1 MFKVLKIVKIL
12 GIYMSGDN
20 ERQRKIL
27 YLIQKHQVVPK
38 QKFLDTLEVSPATF
52 KRDLEFLR
60 NRMNAPIIYDHFHNG
75 YCLDP
80 NVKDYKI
87 EMPGLWFSQS
97 EATALALMEHLLSS
111 LDQSGLLGPHIQ
123 PLRAIIDQIL
133 GPDTPSKELRKRI
146 KVLGMF
152 SRKTSIDNFG
162 EIGAA
167 LLQRKKLQINFY
179 SKGNNE
185 NTDREISPLRMIY
198 YRDNWYLD
206 AYCHLREG
214 LRSFSI
220 DGIRTAAILDSKAVE
235 VSEKEL
241 KENFTESYGIFS
253 GKATQICKLKFSPNR
268 ARWVSTENW
277 HPQQVGKIEPD
288 GSYILEFPFNQDLEL
303 IMDIMKYGSDVS
315 VIEPSYLRT
324 KILKELKSTLKNYP

>member
-1 MFKVLKIVKIL
+1 
-12 GIYMSGDN
+12 MSGDN

-38 QKFLDTLEVSPATF
+38 QTFLDTLEVSPATF

-60 NRMNAPIIYDHFHNG
+60 DRMNAPIIYDRFHNG

-123 PLRAIIDQIL
+123 PLREIIDNIL
-133 GPDTPSKELRKRI
+133 GPETPSKELRKRI

-214 LRSFSI
+214 LRSFAI
-220 DGIRTAAILDSKAVE
+220 DGIRTAEILDKKAVD

-253 GKATQICKLKFSPNR
+253 GKATKACKLKFSPNR

-277 HPQQVGKIEPD
+277 HPKQVGITHAD

-303 IMDIMKYGSDVS
+303 IMDVMKYGSDVE
-315 VIEPSYLRT
+315 VLEPIDLRE
-324 KILKELKSTLKNYP
+324 KIIKLLQNNLNLYQVRN

>member
-1 MFKVLKIVKIL
+1 
-12 GIYMSGDN
+12 MSGDN

-167 LLQRKKLQINFY
+167 LLQRKRLQINFY

-214 LRSFSI
+214 LRSFAI
-220 DGIRTAAILDSKAVE
+220 DGIRAAEILDNKAVD

-253 GKATQICKLKFSPNR
+253 GKATKICKLKFSPNR

-277 HPQQVGKIEPD
+277 HPKQVGVTQTD
-288 GSYILEFPFNQDLEL
+288 GSYVLEFPFNQDFEL
-303 IMDIMKYGSDVS
+303 IMDIMKYGSDVE
-315 VIEPSYLRT
+315 VLEPIDLRE
-324 KILKELKSTLKNYP
+324 KIITLLQDNLNLYQVGN

>member
-1 MFKVLKIVKIL
+1 
-12 GIYMSGDN
+12 MSGDN

-123 PLRAIIDQIL
+123 PLRAIIDNIL
-133 GPDTPSKELRKRI
+133 GPETPSKELRKRI

-206 AYCHLREG
+206 AYCHLRDG
-214 LRSFSI
+214 LRSFAI
-220 DGIRTAAILDSKAVE
+220 DGIRTAEILDKKAVD

-253 GKATQICKLKFSPNR
+253 GKATKICKLKFSPNR

-277 HPQQVGKIEPD
+277 HPKQVGVTQTD
-288 GSYILEFPFNQDLEL
+288 GSYILEFPFNQDFEL
-303 IMDIMKYGSDVS
+303 IMDIMKYGSDVE
-315 VIEPSYLRT
+315 VLEPTDLRE
-324 KILKELKSTLKNYP
+324 KIINLLQDNLNLYQVGN

>member
-1 MFKVLKIVKIL
+1 
-12 GIYMSGDN
+12 MSGDN

-133 GPDTPSKELRKRI
+133 GQDTPSKELRKRI

-167 LLQRKKLQINFY
+167 LLQRKRLQINFY

-206 AYCHLREG
+206 AYCHLRDG
-214 LRSFSI
+214 LRSFAI
-220 DGIRTAAILDSKAVE
+220 DGIRTAEILDKKAVE

-253 GKATQICKLKFSPNR
+253 GKATKICKLKFSPNR

-277 HPQQVGKIEPD
+277 HPKQVGVTQTD
-288 GSYILEFPFNQDLEL
+288 GSYILEFPFNQDFEL
-303 IMDIMKYGSDVS
+303 IMDIMKYGSDVE
-315 VIEPSYLRT
+315 VLEP
-324 KILKELKSTLKNYP
+324 IDLKEKIINLLQDNINLYQVQN

>member
-1 MFKVLKIVKIL
+1 
-12 GIYMSGDN
+12 MSGDN

-38 QKFLDTLEVSPATF
+38 QKFLDILEVSPATF

-60 NRMNAPIIYDHFHNG
+60 DRMNAPIIYDRFHNG

-123 PLRAIIDQIL
+123 PLRAIIDNIL
-133 GPDTPSKELRKRI
+133 GPETPSKELRKRI

-185 NTDREISPLRMIY
+185 NTAREISPLRMIY

-206 AYCHLREG
+206 AYCHLRDG
-214 LRSFSI
+214 LRSFAI
-220 DGIRTAAILDSKAVE
+220 DGIRTAEILDKKAVD

-253 GKATQICKLKFSPNR
+253 GKATKTCKLKFSPNR

-277 HPQQVGKIEPD
+277 HPKQVGITHAD

-303 IMDIMKYGSDVS
+303 IMDIMKYGSDVE
-315 VIEPSYLRT
+315 VLEPTDLRE
-324 KILKELKSTLKNYP
+324 KIINLLQDNLNLYQVRN

>member
-1 MFKVLKIVKIL
+1 
-12 GIYMSGDN
+12 MSGDN

-38 QKFLDTLEVSPATF
+38 QKFLDILEVSPATF

-60 NRMNAPIIYDHFHNG
+60 DRMNAPIIYDRFHNG

-123 PLRAIIDQIL
+123 PLRAIIDNIL
-133 GPDTPSKELRKRI
+133 GPETPSKELRKRI

-167 LLQRKKLQINFY
+167 LLQRKRLQINFY

-206 AYCHLREG
+206 AYCHLRDG
-214 LRSFSI
+214 LRSFAI
-220 DGIRTAAILDSKAVE
+220 DGIRTAEILDNKAVE

-253 GKATQICKLKFSPNR
+253 GKATKICKLKFSPNR

-277 HPQQVGKIEPD
+277 HPKQVGVTQTD
-288 GSYILEFPFNQDLEL
+288 GSYILEFPFNQDFEL
-303 IMDIMKYGSDVS
+303 IMDIMKYGSDVE
-315 VIEPSYLRT
+315 VLEPIDLRE
-324 KILKELKSTLKNYP
+324 KLINLLQDNLNLYQV

>member
-1 MFKVLKIVKIL
+1 
-12 GIYMSGDN
+12 MSGDN

-133 GPDTPSKELRKRI
+133 GPETPSKELRKRI

-167 LLQRKKLQINFY
+167 LLQRKRLQINFY

-206 AYCHLREG
+206 AYCHLRDG
-214 LRSFSI
+214 LRSFAI
-220 DGIRTAAILDSKAVE
+220 DGIRTAEILDKKAVE

-253 GKATQICKLKFSPNR
+253 GKATKICKLKFSPNR

-277 HPQQVGKIEPD
+277 HPKQVGVTQTD
-288 GSYILEFPFNQDLEL
+288 GSYILEFPFNQDFEL
-303 IMDIMKYGSDVS
+303 IMDIMKYGSDVE
-315 VIEPSYLRT
+315 VLEPIDLRE
-324 KILKELKSTLKNYP
+324 KIIHLLQNNVNLYQVHN

>member
-1 MFKVLKIVKIL
+1 
-12 GIYMSGDN
+12 MSGDN

-38 QKFLDTLEVSPATF
+38 QKFLDILEVSPATF

-60 NRMNAPIIYDHFHNG
+60 DRMNAPIIYDRFHNG

-133 GPDTPSKELRKRI
+133 GPETPSKELRKRI

-152 SRKTSIDNFG
+152 SRKTSIENFG

-206 AYCHLREG
+206 AYCHLRDG
-214 LRSFSI
+214 LRSFAI
-220 DGIRTAAILDSKAVE
+220 DGIRTAEILDKKAVE

-253 GKATQICKLKFSPNR
+253 GKATKICKLKFSPNR

-277 HPQQVGKIEPD
+277 HPKQVGVTQTD
-288 GSYILEFPFNQDLEL
+288 GSYILEFPFNQDFEL
-303 IMDIMKYGSDVS
+303 IMDIMKYGSDVE
-315 VIEPSYLRT
+315 VLKPIDLRE
-324 KILKELKSTLKNYP
+324 KIISLLQNNLNLYQVGN

>member
-1 MFKVLKIVKIL
+1 
-12 GIYMSGDN
+12 MSGDN

-206 AYCHLREG
+206 AYCHLRDG
-214 LRSFSI
+214 LRSFAI
-220 DGIRTAAILDSKAVE
+220 DGIRTAEILDKKAVE

-253 GKATQICKLKFSPNR
+253 GKATKICKLKFSPNR

-277 HPQQVGKIEPD
+277 HPKQVGVTQTD
-288 GSYILEFPFNQDLEL
+288 GSYILEFPFNQDFEL
-303 IMDIMKYGSDVS
+303 IMDIMKYGSDVE
-315 VIEPSYLRT
+315 VLEP
-324 KILKELKSTLKNYP
+324 IDLKEKIINLLQDNINLYQVQN